1 MPKVALFN
9 MKGEQ
14 VGEIDLKDEVFGVN
28 VNESVLHD
36 AVVNHLANR
45 RLGTQAA
52 KTRAE
57 VRGGG
62 RKPFRQKG
70 TGRARAGSSRSP
82 LWRKGGVIFAPAPRS
97 YRYTLPKKVR
107 RLALKSALSSKV
119 QKGNIIILDQLTMDE
134 PKTKDFAGVLDNLKL
149 VDNKALVVTAGVD
162 TVIVKSARNIPGV
175 TPTHATSLNVYDVLA
190 HEKLIMTRDAVTK
203 VEEVLA

>member
-1 MPKVALFN
+1 MPKVALYN
-9 MKGEQ
+9 IKGEQ
-14 VGEIDLKDEVFGVN
+14 VGEIDLKDDVFGVAI
-28 VNESVLHD
+28 NESVMHD
-36 AVVNHLANR
+36 AVVNQLANR

-57 VRGGG
+57 VSGGG

-82 LWRKGGVIFAPAPRS
+82 LWRKGGVIFAPQPRS
-97 YRYTLPKKVR
+97 YSYSIPKKVR

-119 QKGNIIILDQLTMDE
+119 QNGNIIVLDQLTLAE
-134 PKTKDFAGVLDNLKL
+134 PKTKEFAGVLDNLK
-149 VDNKALVVTAGVD
+149 VSKKALVVTADVD
-162 TVIVKSARNIPGV
+162 TAVVRSARNIPGV
-175 TPTHATSLNVYDVLA
+175 TPTYASSLNVYDVLA
-190 HEKLIMTRDAVTK
+190 HEKLIITRDAVSK

>member
-1 MPKVALFN
+1 MPKVALYN

-14 VGEIDLKDEVFGVN
+14 TGEVDLKDEVFGVE
-28 VNESVLHD
+28 VNEAVLHD

-45 RLGTQAA
+45 RQGTQSA

-57 VRGGG
+57 VSGGG

-70 TGRARAGSSRSP
+70 TGRARAGSTRSP
-82 LWRKGGVIFAPAPRS
+82 LWRKGGIIFAPKPRS
-97 YRYTLPKKVR
+97 FRYTMPKKVK

-119 QKGNIIILDQLTMDE
+119 QNGNIIVLEGLAIAE
-134 PKTKDFAGVLDNLKL
+134 PKTKEMAGMLDNLK
-149 VDNKALVVTAGVD
+149 VERKALVVTADADSIV
-162 TVIVKSARNIPGV
+162 VKSARNIPGI
-175 TPTHATSLNVYDVLA
+175 TPTHASSLNVYDVLA
-190 HEKLIMTRDAVTK
+190 HDKLIITKDAVTK

>member
-1 MPKVALFN
+1 MPKVALYN

-14 VGEIDLKDEVFGVN
+14 TGEVDLKDEVFGVE
-28 VNESVLHD
+28 VNEAVLHD

-45 RLGTQAA
+45 RQGTQSA

-57 VRGGG
+57 VSGGG

-70 TGRARAGSSRSP
+70 TGRARAGSTRSP
-82 LWRKGGVIFAPAPRS
+82 LWRKGGIIFAPKPRS
-97 YRYTLPKKVR
+97 FRYTMPKKVK

-119 QKGNIIILDQLTMDE
+119 QNGNIIVLEGLAIAE
-134 PKTKDFAGVLDNLKL
+134 PKTKEMAGMLDNLK
-149 VDNKALVVTAGVD
+149 VERKALVVTADADSIV
-162 TVIVKSARNIPGV
+162 VKSARNIPGI
-175 TPTHATSLNVYDVLA
+175 TPTHVSSLNVYDVLA
-190 HEKLIMTRDAVTK
+190 HDKLIITKDAVTK

>member
-1 MPKVALFN
+1 MPKVALYN
-9 MKGEQ
+9 IKGEQ
-14 VGEIDLKDEVFGVN
+14 VGEIELRDEIFGIE

-36 AVVNHLANR
+36 AVVNQLANK

-70 TGRARAGSSRSP
+70 TGRARAGTTRSP
-82 LWRKGGVIFAPAPRS
+82 LWRKGGIVFAPKPRS
-97 YRYTLPKKVR
+97 YSYTLPKKVR

-119 QKGNIIILDQLTMDE
+119 QNGNIIVLDSLAMAE
-134 PKTKDFAGVLDNLKL
+134 PKTKEFAVVLNNLK
-149 VDNKALVVTAGVD
+149 VDKKALVVTAQVESS
-162 TVIVKSARNIPGV
+162 VVKSARNIPGV
-175 TPTHATSLNVYDVLA
+175 TPTHANSLSVYDVLA
-190 HEKLIMTRDAVTK
+190 HEKLIITRDAITK